1 MSATVE
7 SVLLTILTEQSE
19 LANKH
24 IALLK
29 TLPSLQTNVNIL
41 PQPVAQQMMQHL
53 TSTSSSGGAF
63 ISNSNVPK
71 PLKVGEFLGMS
82 DTSADHQ
89 NAGASSPGSAPVN
102 KAGKPKKEK
111 DPNKP
116 KKAPSAY
123 LVFMQD
129 KQAAVREQNKSLNQR
144 ELMQEMGRLWAALPE
159 TEKQRY
165 GQTAEEEKNKYYDN
179 MTAYNATRGLPPPP
193 GAQKKEAKENAAAAA
208 ATATMVTGTSSS
220 SSSATVT
227 VPGDPSSFSPLPLSL
242 PKQPS
247 VKKAAA
253 AMVPIPLGGSSGSN
267 GYSLEANVTAILG
280 DQALLPPSSNSLGIS
295 AEDAEKKKKKKEKRK
310 NEEGGGNDDESE
322 KKVKH
327 RPVLPSPTL
336 SLVMMELSIGSVIM
350 W

>member
-29 TLPSLQTNVNIL
+29 TLPSLQNVNIL
-41 PQPVAQQMMQHL
+41 PQPVAQQMMHHL
-53 TSTSSSGGAF
+53 TSTSSSSGGGF
-63 ISNSNVPK
+63 LSNSNIPK

-82 DTSADHQ
+82 DTNHQ
-89 NAGASSPGSAPVN
+89 NAGTSSPGSAPVN

-129 KQAAVREQNKSLNQR
+129 KQASVREQNKSLNQR
-144 ELMQEMGRLWAALPE
+144 ELMQEMGRLWASLPE

-165 GQTAEEEKNKYYDN
+165 GQTAEEEKNKYYSN
-179 MTAYNATRGLPPPP
+179 MTAYNATRGLPPPL

-208 ATATMVTGTSSS
+208 ATATIAAGTSSS
-220 SSSATVT
+220 SAAVT
-227 VPGDPSSFSPLPLSL
+227 VSGDDPASFSPLPLSL
-242 PKQPS
+242 QKQPS
-247 VKKAAA
+247 VKKATAA
-253 AMVPIPLGGSSGSN
+253 AMVPIPVNGGTN
-267 GYSLEANVTAILG
+267 AYALEASVTAILG
-280 DQALLPPSSNSLGIS
+280 DQTLLPTSSNSLGIS

-310 NEEGGGNDDESE
+310 NEEGGNDDESE
-322 KKVKH
+322 KKVKYCLGH
-327 RPVLPSPTL
+327 PSSYYWNHLL
-336 SLVMMELSIGSVIM
+336 SP
-350 W
+350 